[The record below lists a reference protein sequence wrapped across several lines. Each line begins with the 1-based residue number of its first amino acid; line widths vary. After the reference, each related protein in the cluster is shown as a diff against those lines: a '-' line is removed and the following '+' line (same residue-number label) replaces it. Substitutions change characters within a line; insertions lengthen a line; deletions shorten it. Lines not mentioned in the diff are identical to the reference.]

1 MSDNPFSFNGRI
13 RRTEYCLS
21 YIGCYAI
28 QVALEYVLTDV
39 EFGSIIYVLC
49 LIPLVWFMLAQ
60 GAKRCHDMGTSGWFL
75 FIPGYLL
82 WMMFAQGHP
91 DRNKYGPSPKMP
103 VEQNV

>member
-49 LIPLVWFMLAQ
+49 LIPLVWFMLDRAL
-60 GAKRCHDMGTSGWFL
+60 RCRSSKMFEIT
-75 FIPGYLL
+75 PVTVLL
-82 WMMFAQGHP
+82 YCLPLYRGRQ
-91 DRNKYGPSPKMP
+91 
-103 VEQNV
+103 